1 MRMPK
6 PTGKHSFIRTL
17 VLSVVAMSDGWI
29 TARYISE
36 ASGLSYKQTIDALTY
51 LYNTEQVARTG
62 RKFNARWGRRDL
74 AGKADASTESKILTS
89 CLLRG
94 FMSR

>member
-1 MRMPK
+1 MPRRH
-6 PTGKHSFIRTL
+6 GKHPFYREL
-17 VLSVVAMSDGWI
+17 VLSVIAVADGWV

-36 ASGLSYKQTIDALTY
+36 ISGLTYKQTIDALTY
-51 LYNTEQVARTG
+51 LYHTEKVARTG
-62 RKFNARWGRRDL
+62 RKFTAKWGRVDL
-74 AGKADASTESKILTS
+74 VSNAGISPGSKILTN

>member
-1 MRMPK
+1 MPK
-6 PTGKHSFIRTL
+6 PSGKHSFVRSL
-17 VLSVVAMSDGWI
+17 VLSVIAMADGWV

-36 ASGLSYKQTIDALTY
+36 TSGLTYKQTIDALTY
-51 LYNTEQVARTG
+51 LFHTEKVARTG
-62 RKFNARWGRRDL
+62 RKFTAKWGRVDL
-74 AGKADASTESKILTS
+74 VSKAGISPGSKILTN